1 MLTIRRALEA
11 KKAARENGEEAGF
24 SLIELIIVVVILGIL
39 VAIAIPI
46 IGALQH
52 TALVNSAKAAA
63 ANGATQVAAQIAQ
76 NATVALPADNT
87 EFTFAWKS
95 AAPTTL
101 DTICVVAT
109 SVTDGTV
116 TGEGGTGC

>member
-46 IGALQH
+46 FLNIQQQARD
-52 TALVNSAKAAA
+52 NAAQAVA
-63 ANGATQVAAQIAQ
+63 ATGATQAAAQIAQ
-76 NATVALPADNT
+76 NATVDLSNLVTGD
-87 EFTFAWKS
+87 
-95 AAPTTL
+95 
-101 DTICVVAT
+101 AT
-109 SVTDGTV
+109 SVTETGATIDAICVTV
-116 TGEGGTGC
+116 VFTGVSPNKTAGPGCP